1 MLTRCTVQDRFWL
14 GRTLAP
20 CKTVDTS
27 PREGRRNMAVICFLN
42 QKGGVGKTSTC
53 HHVSGAFARDG
64 AKVLLIDNDPQSSL
78 TQGFWGPLATRQLNP
93 AETMAAIL
101 GGDEPYPAAVIKPTG
116 IPGID
121 ILPGSK
127 RATSYNVPDPHLTDP
142 AMQFSLRNFLEDV
155 RANYDHVL
163 IDCPPNLHLCS
174 WAALVSSDHLIVP
187 LKPEDYGAQGI
198 IDVQESI
205 DLVLS
210 GPNPNLKPLGY
221 LITMMNVRKSIHKLY
236 EETLRTQF
244 GSQVF
249 ETRMTE
255 AVDYVEALNQRLTVS
270 QYKPRGAAAKTM
282 KALADELDARLRA
295 SRDGVPYASP
305 SAVVQEEAA

>member
-1 MLTRCTVQDRFWL
+1 
-14 GRTLAP
+14 
-20 CKTVDTS
+20 
-27 PREGRRNMAVICFLN
+27 MAVICLLN

-53 HHVSGAFARDG
+53 HHLSGALAREG
-64 AKVLLIDNDPQSSL
+64 ARTLLIDNDPQSSL

-93 AETMAAIL
+93 AETMAAVL
-101 GGDEPYPAAVIKPTG
+101 AGEEPYPAAVIKPTG

-127 RATSYNVPDPHLTDP
+127 RATSFNVPDPHLAD
-142 AMQFSLRNFLEDV
+142 AALQFSLRGFLDDV
-155 RANYDHVL
+155 RDSYDYVL

-174 WAALVSSDHLIVP
+174 WAALVASDHLVVP

-198 IDVQESI
+198 IDVQESV

-210 GPNPNLKPLGY
+210 GPNPGLKPLGY

-236 EETLRTQF
+236 EETLRNQF
-244 GSQVF
+244 GPQVF

-255 AVDYVEALNQRLTVS
+255 AVDYVEALNQRLPAS

-282 KALADELDARLRA
+282 KALADELNARLRA
-295 SRDGVPYASP
+295 ARDGVPYASP
-305 SAVVQEEAA
+305 TFVREEAA

>member
-1 MLTRCTVQDRFWL
+1 
-14 GRTLAP
+14 
-20 CKTVDTS
+20 
-27 PREGRRNMAVICFLN
+27 LN

-53 HHVSGAFARDG
+53 HHLSGALAREG
-64 AKVLLIDNDPQSSL
+64 ARTLLIDNDPQSSL

-93 AETMAAIL
+93 AETMAAVL
-101 GGDEPYPAAVIKPTG
+101 AGEEPYPAAVIKPTG

-127 RATSYNVPDPHLTDP
+127 RATSFNVPDPHLAD
-142 AMQFSLRNFLEDV
+142 AALQFSLRGFLDDV
-155 RANYDHVL
+155 RDSYDYVL

-174 WAALVSSDHLIVP
+174 WAALVASEYLIVP

-198 IDVQESI
+198 IDVQESV

-210 GPNPNLKPLGY
+210 GPNPGLKPLGY

-236 EETLRTQF
+236 EETLRNQF
-244 GSQVF
+244 GPQVF

-255 AVDYVEALNQRLTVS
+255 AVDYVEALNQRLPAS

-282 KALADELDARLRA
+282 KALADELNARLRA
-295 SRDGVPYASP
+295 ARDGVPYASP
-305 SAVVQEEAA
+305 TVVREEAA

>member
-1 MLTRCTVQDRFWL
+1 
-14 GRTLAP
+14 
-20 CKTVDTS
+20 
-27 PREGRRNMAVICFLN
+27 MAVICLLN

-53 HHVSGAFARDG
+53 HHLSGSLARDG

-93 AETMAAIL
+93 AETIAAVL
-101 GGDEPYPAAVIKPTG
+101 GGDEPYPAAVIKPTE

-127 RATSYNVPDPHLTDP
+127 RATSFNVPDPHLVES
-142 AMQFSLRNFLEDV
+142 AMQFTLRNFLEEV
-155 RANYDHVL
+155 REAYDYIL

-174 WAALVSSDHLIVP
+174 WVALVSSDHLIVP

-198 IDVQESI
+198 IDVQESV

-210 GPNPNLKPLGY
+210 GPNPDLKPLGY

-236 EETLRTQF
+236 EETLRSQF
-244 GSQVF
+244 SAQVF

-255 AVDYVEALNQRLTVS
+255 AVDYVEALNQRLPVA

-282 KALADELDARLRA
+282 KALADELKSRIQSA
-295 SRDGVPYASP
+295 RDGVPYESP
-305 SAVVQEEAA
+305 KALREEAA

>member
-1 MLTRCTVQDRFWL
+1 
-14 GRTLAP
+14 
-20 CKTVDTS
+20 
-27 PREGRRNMAVICFLN
+27 MAVICLLN

-53 HHVSGAFARDG
+53 HHLAGALARDG
-64 AKVLLIDNDPQSSL
+64 AKVLLVDNDPQSSL

-93 AETMAAIL
+93 AETMAAVL
-101 GGDEPYPAAVIKPTG
+101 GGQEPYPAAVIKPTG

-127 RATSYNVPDPHLTDP
+127 RATSFNIPDPHLADP
-142 AMQFSLRNFLEDV
+142 AMQFSLRNFLEEV
-155 RANYDHVL
+155 RGAYDYVL

-174 WAALVSSDHLIVP
+174 WAALVASDHLIVP

-198 IDVQESI
+198 IDVQESV

-221 LITMMNVRKSIHKLY
+221 LVTMVNVRKSIHKLY
-236 EETLRTQF
+236 EETLRSEF
-244 GSQVF
+244 GSLVF
-249 ETRMTE
+249 GTRMTE
-255 AVDYVEALNQRLTVS
+255 AVDYVEALNQRLPVS

-282 KALADELDARLRA
+282 KALADELNARLQAAR
-295 SRDGVPYASP
+295 SGIPYEAP
-305 SAVVQEEAA
+305 SAPAVHEEAA

>member
-1 MLTRCTVQDRFWL
+1 
-14 GRTLAP
+14 
-20 CKTVDTS
+20 
-27 PREGRRNMAVICFLN
+27 MAVICLLN

-53 HHVSGAFARDG
+53 HHLAGALARDG
-64 AKVLLIDNDPQSSL
+64 AKTLLVDNDPQSSL

-93 AETMAAIL
+93 AETMAAIFR
-101 GGDEPYPAAVIKPTG
+101 GEEPYPAVVIKPTG
-116 IPGID
+116 IPGVD

-127 RATSYNVPDPHLTDP
+127 RCTSFNVPDPHLADP
-142 AMQFSLRNFLEDV
+142 AMQFSLRNFLEEV
-155 RANYDHVL
+155 REAYEYVL

-174 WAALVSSDHLIVP
+174 WAALVASDHLIVP

-198 IDVQESI
+198 IDVQESV

-236 EETLRTQF
+236 EETLRSEF

-255 AVDYVEALNQRLTVS
+255 AVDYVEALNQRLPVS

-282 KALADELDARLRA
+282 KALADELNARLQA
-295 SRDGVPYASP
+295 ARDGVPYEVPA
-305 SAVVQEEAA
+305 AVREEAA

>member
-1 MLTRCTVQDRFWL
+1 
-14 GRTLAP
+14 
-20 CKTVDTS
+20 
-27 PREGRRNMAVICFLN
+27 MAVICLLN

-53 HHVSGAFARDG
+53 HHLGGTLAHEGKR
-64 AKVLLIDNDPQSSL
+64 VLLIDNDPQASL
-78 TQGFWGPLATRQLNP
+78 TQGLWGPLVTRQLNP
-93 AETMAAIL
+93 AETIAAVL
-101 GGDEPYPAAVIKPTG
+101 GGEEPYPAVVLKPTG

-127 RATSYNVPDPHLTDP
+127 RATSFNVPDPQLADSG
-142 AMQFSLRNFLEDV
+142 AQFSLRSFLEDV
-155 RANYDHVL
+155 RSGYDFVL

-174 WAALVSSDHLIVP
+174 WVALVASDYLIVP

-198 IDVQESI
+198 IDVAESV

-210 GPNPNLKPLGY
+210 GPNQDLKPLGY

-236 EETLRTQF
+236 EETLRAQY

-255 AVDYVEALNQRLTVS
+255 AVDYVEALNQRLPVAP
-270 QYKPRGAAAKTM
+270 YKPRGAAAKTM
-282 KALADELDARLRA
+282 KALADELISRLQAAREGI
-295 SRDGVPYASP
+295 SFQTP
-305 SAVVQEEAA
+305 SVVHEEAA

>member
-1 MLTRCTVQDRFWL
+1 
-14 GRTLAP
+14 
-20 CKTVDTS
+20 
-27 PREGRRNMAVICFLN
+27 MAVICLLN

-53 HHVSGAFARDG
+53 HHLSGSLAMGGAR
-64 AKVLLIDNDPQSSL
+64 VLLIDSDPQSSL
-78 TQGFWGPLATRQLNP
+78 TQGFWGPLATRQLDP
-93 AETMAAIL
+93 AETIAAVL

-116 IPGID
+116 VPGID

-127 RATSYNVPDPHLTDP
+127 RATSFNVPDPHLVDTGL
-142 AMQFSLRNFLEDV
+142 QFTLRNFLEEV
-155 RANYDHVL
+155 RGAYDYVL

-174 WAALVSSDHLIVP
+174 WVALVSADHLVVP

-198 IDVQESI
+198 IDVQESV

-210 GPNPNLKPLGY
+210 GPNPGLVPLGY

-244 GSQVF
+244 GPLVF
-249 ETRMTE
+249 DTRMAE
-255 AVDYVEALNQRLTVS
+255 AVDYVEALNQRKPVA

-282 KALADELDARLRA
+282 KALAEELDARLRA
-295 SRDGVPYASP
+295 ARDGVPFESP
-305 SAVVQEEAA
+305 VVIAREEAA